1 MGGLQVRY
9 IYISRKWLIVLW
21 IILGIILFLFF
32 RAGMEN
38 ADMTAAFSTPVAKKV
53 VVIDPGH
60 GGFDSGAV
68 SPSGIRED
76 ELNLKVALKLKHYLA
91 GHKANVILTRE
102 TNDSLA
108 SSKSEDMRKRV
119 EIIRKSNPDIV
130 ISIHMN
136 KFSQSKYFGAQT
148 FYMAGSEEGKRLAH
162 CIQNK
167 LLENLIEGNRRQI
180 KAAKNLL
187 ILKADKAPSV
197 IVECGFLSNPEEE
210 SLLITDEYQEKIA
223 WSIFCGIIDYFA
235 NEEALHWDSIET
247 TEFI

>member
-1 MGGLQVRY
+1 M
-9 IYISRKWLIVLW
+9 
-21 IILGIILFLFF
+21 
-32 RAGMEN
+32 
-38 ADMTAAFSTPVAKKV
+38 
-53 VVIDPGH
+53 
-60 GGFDSGAV
+60 
-68 SPSGIRED
+68 
-76 ELNLKVALKLKHYLA
+76 ALKLKHYLA

-136 KFSQSKYFGAQT
+136 KFSQSKYFGTNFLHGWKRGGQETGSLYTKQA
-148 FYMAGSEEGKRLAH
+148 AGKSD
-162 CIQNK
+162 
-167 LLENLIEGNRRQI
+167 EGNRRQI